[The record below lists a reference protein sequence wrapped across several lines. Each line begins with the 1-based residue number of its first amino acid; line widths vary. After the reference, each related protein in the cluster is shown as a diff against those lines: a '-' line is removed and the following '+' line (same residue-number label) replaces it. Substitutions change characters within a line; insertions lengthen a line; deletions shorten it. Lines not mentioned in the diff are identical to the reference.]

1 MYNITMIENNELRE
15 IQILD
20 TMDKEM
26 LKDAEAYLITNEEG
40 TIIDCK
46 KMSELI
52 KAMTNK

>member
-1 MYNITMIENNELRE
+1 MYNITMIENNEVRE
-15 IQILD
+15 IQTLD

-26 LKDAEAYLITNEEG
+26 LKDAEAYIITNEEG

>member
-20 TMDKEM
+20 TMDKEL

-40 TIIDCK
+40 TIIDSK
-46 KMSELI
+46 KLSKLI
-52 KAMTNK
+52 KAMTK

>member
-20 TMDKEM
+20 TMNKEM
-26 LKDAEAYLITNEEG
+26 LKDADAYLITNEEG

-46 KMSELI
+46 KVSELI

>member
-20 TMDKEM
+20 TMNKEI
-26 LKDAEAYLITNEEG
+26 LKDADAYIITNEEG

>member
-1 MYNITMIENNELRE
+1 MYNITMIENNELKE

-20 TMDKEM
+20 TMNKEM
-26 LKDAEAYLITNEEG
+26 LKDADAYIITNEEG